1 MLEEHEMDITELER
15 CINRY
20 GKEIYSFCRQ
30 LTGSKD
36 EADELYQDTFLK
48 SVEMQERISL
58 ESNPKS
64 YLLSIAVR
72 LWNNKRRKYAW
83 RNKIAGME
91 SLTEEKQ
98 EYLPGNTASPLEQV
112 IEKEQAVLLRKK
124 LNELGDKYRIPIY
137 LYYMEELPIQDIAKI
152 LKIPQGTVKSRLF
165 RAREILK
172 KKLEGEWI
180 KYEK

>member
-1 MLEEHEMDITELER
+1 MDITELER

-30 LTGSKD
+30 LTGSKY
-36 EADELYQDTFLK
+36 EADELYQDTFFK
-48 SVEMQERISL
+48 SVEMQERIL
-58 ESNPKS
+58 AESNPKS

-83 RNKIAGME
+83 RKKIAGME

-98 EYLPGNTASPLEQV
+98 DCLQGEISSPLEQI
-112 IEKEQAVLLRKK
+112 IEKEQAVILRKK
-124 LNELGDKYRIPIY
+124 INELEDKYRIPIY

-152 LKIPQGTVKSRLF
+152 LKLPKGTVKSRLF
-165 RAREILK
+165 RARELLK

-180 KYEK
+180 NYER